1 VIQAALCEVVQLRV
15 AGGKS
20 VDHLEVILMP
30 LSDELYFAPAY
41 KLLSMLTAREISST
55 ELTRIFYDRIHKVN
69 PRLNAVVTLCEERG
83 LREAAESDRRLSA
96 KRGIRPL
103 EGLPIT
109 IKECICTAGV
119 RSTDGMKILEHN
131 VPERDA
137 PAVARYRQAG
147 AVMIGKT
154 NIPEMAMDYDC
165 ENPVFGA
172 TSNPWNPGR
181 VPGGSSGGEAAA
193 LAAGLCGL
201 GLGSDYGGSIRVPA
215 HFSGVVGLKPTWGTI
230 PGSGHLFGPFDPFT
244 PGPPPIVS
252 MATIGPM
259 ARYVDD
265 LTLAYNILRGPEP
278 TSPYTVPSNEARP
291 ETLDLKKVRCALFT
305 DGGGVPVSGEIRA
318 AIEQAGKA
326 LQKAGVEVEEAMPPI
341 QRAAELWWLYATA
354 DGGQPLNEAMADKV
368 NLSRPRLRQFLWPQP
383 SKSAAEFFGIAIQ
396 RDMFRIELANFME
409 RYPIIICAPFCVT
422 AFEHGALEVDI
433 DGSKCPLF
441 EANWPALWVNCAA
454 LPAAVVSAGRG
465 TDGLP
470 IGVQVVGR
478 AFGEETVL
486 AIAKA
491 LEGELGGFQ
500 RPPL

>member
-1 VIQAALCEVVQLRV
+1 MPF
-15 AGGKS
+15 AG
-20 VDHLEVILMP
+20 
-30 LSDELYFAPAY
+30 ELYFAPAHQ
-41 KLLSMLTAREISST
+41 LVAMLRSREISSID
-55 ELTRIFYDRIHKVN
+55 LTRIFYERIRKVN
-69 PRLNAVVTLCEERG
+69 PRLNAIVTLCEERA
-83 LREAAESDRRLSA
+83 LKEAAEADRRLSA
-96 KRGIRPL
+96 KSGVRPL

-109 IKECICTAGV
+109 IKECISTAGL

-131 VPERDA
+131 IPERDA
-137 PAVARYRQAG
+137 PTVARYRQAG
-147 AVMIGKT
+147 AVIIGKT

-172 TSNPWNPGR
+172 TNNPWNPQR

-193 LAAGLCGL
+193 LAAGLSAL
-201 GLGSDYGGSIRVPA
+201 GLGSDYGGSIRVPS

-230 PGSGHLFGPFDPFT
+230 PGSGHLFGPFNPFT

-259 ARYVDD
+259 ARFVDD
-265 LTLAYNILRGPEP
+265 LTLAYNILRGPDP
-278 TSPYTVPSNEARP
+278 SSPYTVPSSEAKP
-291 ETLDLKKVRCALFT
+291 ETVDVKTIRCAVFT
-305 DGGGVPVSGEIRA
+305 DGGGVPVTSEIRA
-318 AIEQAGKA
+318 AVEHACKT
-326 LQKAGVEVEEAMPPI
+326 LQKAGVEVEEAAPPI

-354 DGGQPLNEAMADKV
+354 DGGQPLNQAMGDKIS
-368 NLSRPRLRQFLWPQP
+368 LSRPRLRQFLFQPQP

-396 RDMFRIELANFME
+396 RDMFRIELAKFME
-409 RYPIIICAPFCVT
+409 RYPIVIGAPFCVT

-454 LPAAVVSAGRG
+454 LPAAVVPAARDH
-465 TDGLP
+465 DGLP
-470 IGVQVVGR
+470 IGVQIIGR

-491 LEGELGGFQ
+491 LERELGGFQ
-500 RPPL
+500 SPPL

>member
-1 VIQAALCEVVQLRV
+1 V
-15 AGGKS
+15 AFS
-20 VDHLEVILMP
+20 ED
-30 LSDELYFAPAY
+30 LYFASACR
-41 KLLSMLTAREISST
+41 LLSMLRAREVSST
-55 ELTRIFYDRIHKVN
+55 ELTRAFYDRIRKVN
-69 PRLNAVVTLCEERG
+69 PRLNAIVTLCEERA
-83 LREAAESDRRLSA
+83 LKEAAESDRQLAA
-96 KRGIRPL
+96 KNGIRPL

-109 IKECICTAGV
+109 IKDSIATEGV

-131 VPERDA
+131 LPDRDA
-137 PAVARYRQAG
+137 PTVARYRQAG
-147 AVMIGKT
+147 AVIIGKT

-172 TSNPWNPGR
+172 TNNPWNPGR

-193 LAAGLCGL
+193 LAAGFCAL

-230 PGSGHLFGPFDPFT
+230 PGSGHLFGPFDPFA
-244 PGPPPIVS
+244 PGPPPVVS

-259 ARYVDD
+259 ARYVED
-265 LTLAYNILRGPEP
+265 LTLAYNILRGPDP

-291 ETLDLKKVRCALFT
+291 ETLEVRKVRCALFT
-305 DGGGVPVSGEIRA
+305 DGGGVPVSSEIRTA
-318 AIEQAGKA
+318 VEHAGKA
-326 LQKAGVEVEEAMPPI
+326 LQRAGVEVEEAMPPI
-341 QRAAELWWLYATA
+341 QRAAELWQLYAMA
-354 DGGQPLNEAMADKV
+354 DGGQPLSQAMGDKV
-368 NLSRPRLRQFLWPQP
+368 NLSRPRLRQFLLEPQP

-396 RDMFRIELANFME
+396 RDMFRIELAKFME
-409 RYPIIICAPFCVT
+409 RYPIIIGAPFCVT

-454 LPAAVVSAGRG
+454 LPGAVVPAGHDRN
-465 TDGLP
+465 GLP
-470 IGVQVVGR
+470 IGVQIVGR

-486 AIAKA
+486 TIAKT
-491 LEGELGGFQ
+491 LEQELGGFK

>member
-1 VIQAALCEVVQLRV
+1 
-15 AGGKS
+15 
-20 VDHLEVILMP
+20 MP
-30 LSDELYFAPAY
+30 LPQDLYFAPAR

-55 ELTRIFYDRIHKVN
+55 ELTRGFYDRIRRVN
-69 PRLNAVVTLCEERG
+69 PGLNAVVTLCEERA
-83 LREAAESDRRLSA
+83 LKEAAESDRRLSA
-96 KRGIRPL
+96 KSEIRPL

-109 IKECICTAGV
+109 IKECISTEGV

-131 VPERDA
+131 VPARDA
-137 PAVARYRQAG
+137 PTVARYRQAG
-147 AVMIGKT
+147 AVIIGKT

-172 TSNPWNPGR
+172 TNNPWNPGR

-193 LAAGLCGL
+193 LAAGFCAL

-230 PGSGHLFGPFDPFT
+230 PGSGHLFGPFDAFA
-244 PGPPPIVS
+244 PGPPPIVG

-265 LTLAYNILRGPEP
+265 LTLAYNILRGPDP

-305 DGGGVPVSGEIRA
+305 DGGGVPLSSEIRA
-318 AIEQAGKA
+318 AVEHAGKA

-341 QRAAELWWLYATA
+341 QRAAELWLMYAMA
-354 DGGQPLNEAMADKV
+354 DGGQPLNQAMADKV
-368 NLSRPRLRQFLWPQP
+368 DLSRPRLRQFLFQPQP
-383 SKSAAEFFGIAIQ
+383 SKSAAEFFWIAIQ
-396 RDMFRIELANFME
+396 RDMFRIELAKFME
-409 RYPIIICAPFCVT
+409 RYPIIIGAPFCVT
-422 AFEHGALEVDI
+422 AFEHGAMEVDI
-433 DGSKCPLF
+433 DGSKFPLF
-441 EANWPALWVNCAA
+441 AANWPALWVNCSG
-454 LPAAVVSAGRG
+454 LPAAVVSAGRDK
-465 TDGLP
+465 DGLP

-486 AIAKA
+486 AIARA
-491 LEGELGGFQ
+491 LEQELGGFQ

>member
-1 VIQAALCEVVQLRV
+1 
-15 AGGKS
+15 
-20 VDHLEVILMP
+20 MP
-30 LSDELYFAPAY
+30 LPQDLYFAPAR

-55 ELTRIFYDRIHKVN
+55 ELTRGFYDRIRRVN
-69 PRLNAVVTLCEERG
+69 PGLNAVVTLCEERA
-83 LREAAESDRRLSA
+83 LKEAAESDRRLSA
-96 KRGIRPL
+96 KSEIRPL

-109 IKECICTAGV
+109 IKECISTEGV

-131 VPERDA
+131 VPARDA
-137 PAVARYRQAG
+137 PTVARYRQAG
-147 AVMIGKT
+147 AVIIGKT

-172 TSNPWNPGR
+172 TNNPWNPGR

-193 LAAGLCGL
+193 LAAGFCAL

-215 HFSGVVGLKPTWGTI
+215 HFSGVVGLKPSWGTI
-230 PGSGHLFGPFDPFT
+230 PGSGHLFGPFDAFA
-244 PGPPPIVS
+244 PGPPPIVG

-265 LTLAYNILRGPEP
+265 LTLAYNILRGPDP

-305 DGGGVPVSGEIRA
+305 DGGGVPLSSEIRA
-318 AIEQAGKA
+318 AVEHAGKA

-341 QRAAELWWLYATA
+341 QRAAELWLMYAMA
-354 DGGQPLNEAMADKV
+354 DGGQPLNQAMADKV
-368 NLSRPRLRQFLWPQP
+368 DLSRPRLRQFLFQPQP
-383 SKSAAEFFGIAIQ
+383 SKSAAEFFWIAIQ
-396 RDMFRIELANFME
+396 RDMFRIELAKFME
-409 RYPIIICAPFCVT
+409 RYPIIIGAPFCVT
-422 AFEHGALEVDI
+422 AFEHGAMEVDI
-433 DGSKCPLF
+433 DGSKFPLF
-441 EANWPALWVNCAA
+441 AANWPALWVNCSG
-454 LPAAVVSAGRG
+454 LPAAVVSAGRDK
-465 TDGLP
+465 DGLP

-486 AIAKA
+486 AIARA
-491 LEGELGGFQ
+491 LEQELGGFQ

>member
-1 VIQAALCEVVQLRV
+1 MAFL
-15 AGGKS
+15 
-20 VDHLEVILMP
+20 
-30 LSDELYFAPAY
+30 DELYFAPAH
-41 KLLSMLTAREISST
+41 KLLSMLLAREVSST
-55 ELTRIFYDRIHKVN
+55 ELTRAFYERIGKVN
-69 PRLNAVVTLCEERG
+69 PRLNAIVTLCEERA

-96 KRGIRPL
+96 KNGIRPL

-109 IKECICTAGV
+109 IKECISTEGV

-137 PAVARYRQAG
+137 PTVARYRQAG

-193 LAAGLCGL
+193 LAAGFCAL
-201 GLGSDYGGSIRVPA
+201 GLGSDYGGSIRVPS
-215 HFSGVVGLKPTWGTI
+215 HFSGVVGLKPSWGTI
-230 PGSGHLFGPFDPFT
+230 PGSGHLFGPFDAFA
-244 PGPPPIVS
+244 PGPPPVAS

-265 LTLAYNILRGPEP
+265 LTLAYNILRGPDP
-278 TSPYTVPSNEARP
+278 SSPYTVPSNEARP
-291 ETLDLKKVRCALFT
+291 ETVDIKQVRCALFT
-305 DGGGVPVSGEIRA
+305 NGGGVPVSNEIRA
-318 AIEQAGKA
+318 AVERAAKA
-326 LQKAGVEVEEAMPPI
+326 LQKAGVEVEEATPPI
-341 QRAAELWWLYATA
+341 QRARELWWLYATA
-354 DGGQPLNEAMADKV
+354 DGGRPLNEAMGDKV
-368 NLSRPRLRQFLWPQP
+368 SLSRPRLRQFLFQPQP
-383 SKSAAEFFGIAIQ
+383 GKSAAEFFGIAIQ
-396 RDMFRIELANFME
+396 RDVFRIELAKFME
-409 RYPIIICAPFCVT
+409 RYPIIIGAPFCVT
-422 AFEHGALEVDI
+422 AFEHGAMEVDI

-441 EANWPALWVNCAA
+441 EANWPALWVNCAG
-454 LPAAVVSAGRG
+454 LPGAVVSGGRDK
-465 TDGLP
+465 DGLP

-491 LEGELGGFQ
+491 LEQELGGFQ